1 MKPNPPPMS
10 KGKAKRAA
18 QKAKDADTR
27 HELDGGNLAG
37 LRQALVT
44 ADKVSPD
51 NQASSSPVGN

>member
-51 NQASSSPVGN
+51 NQASLSPVGN